1 MIVANVPH
9 LWALISRAFK
19 LGNFAEST
27 TNPFSTDNRS
37 SFTMQN
43 IRKSNNFNPV
53 GSEERIAGSAQ
64 GLTYTENKLDLTGG
78 KGFSEANVFSGGWGD
93 EEDSDA
99 ITRRIVKTVA
109 VTQYRGG
116 V

>member
-9 LWALISRAFK
+9 LWPLISRAFK
-19 LGNFAEST
+19 LGTFAEST

-43 IRKSNNFNPV
+43 NPKSNNFNPV
-53 GSEERIAGSAQ
+53 GSEDRIAGSAR
-64 GLTYTENKLDLTGG
+64 GLIYTENKLDLPGG
-78 KGFSEANVFSGGWGD
+78 KGFSEASVISGGWDG

-109 VTQYRGG
+109 ITQYRGDA
-116 V
+116 

>member
-9 LWALISRAFK
+9 LWPLISCAFK
-19 LGNFAEST
+19 LGNFAENT

-43 IRKSNNFNPV
+43 IRKSNNFNPI

-64 GLTYTENKLDLTGG
+64 GLTNTENKLDLTGG
-78 KGFSEANVFSGGWGD
+78 KGFSEANIFSGGWGD
-93 EEDSDA
+93 EEASDA
-99 ITRRIVKTVA
+99 TTRRIVKIVA
-109 VTQYRGG
+109 VTQYR
-116 V
+116 VDA

>member
-9 LWALISRAFK
+9 LWPLISRAFK
-19 LGNFAEST
+19 LGTFAENT

-43 IRKSNNFNPV
+43 IRKSKNFNPV

-64 GLTYTENKLDLTGG
+64 GLTYTENKLGLTGERA
-78 KGFSEANVFSGGWGD
+78 F
-93 EEDSDA
+93 
-99 ITRRIVKTVA
+99 RRRTSLVVDG
-109 VTQYRGG
+109 VTKKSPMQQRDGS
-116 V
+116 